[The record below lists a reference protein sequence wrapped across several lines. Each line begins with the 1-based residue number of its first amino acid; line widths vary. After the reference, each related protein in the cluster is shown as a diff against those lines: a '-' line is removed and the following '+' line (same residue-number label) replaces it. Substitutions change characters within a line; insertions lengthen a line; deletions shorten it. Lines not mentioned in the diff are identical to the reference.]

1 MMARAL
7 PLHHPYR
14 ATTVRAIASP
24 SNETKYDGVPEVKL
38 ADPTR
43 NYRVLVLGGTG
54 RVGGSTAVALSKLC
68 PEIKIVV
75 AGRNREK
82 GEAMV
87 AKLGENSEFCQVD
100 INDTNM
106 LQTSLRGLFC
116 FTKTHIS
123 FVYMFEIDI
132 GKDFRQVFT
141 SPNTYEVLSTCLKL
155 TLVMNL
161 DKFRVYLGGSI

>member
-1 MMARAL
+1 MSDEWKQAREMMARVL

-14 ATTVRAIASP
+14 ATTVRASS
-24 SNETKYDGVPEVKL
+24 SNETKYDGVAPEVKL

-68 PEIKIVV
+68 PKLKIVV

-87 AKLGENSEFCQVD
+87 AKLGENSEFCKVD
-100 INDTNM
+100 INDANM
-106 LQTSLRGLFC
+106 LQTSLKGLVR
-116 FTKTHIS
+116 FTKHIIS
-123 FVYMFEIDI
+123 LVYILAVDT
-132 GKDFRQVFT
+132 G
-141 SPNTYEVLSTCLKL
+141 N
-155 TLVMNL
+155 
-161 DKFRVYLGGSI
+161 KFR

>member
-1 MMARAL
+1 MARVL

-14 ATTVRAIASP
+14 ATTVRASS
-24 SNETKYDGVPEVKL
+24 SNETKYDGVAPEVKL

-54 RVGGSTAVALSKLC
+54 RVGESTAVALSKLC
-68 PEIKIVV
+68 PKLKIVV

-100 INDTNM
+100 INDANM
-106 LQTSLRGLFC
+106 LQTSLKDVDLVVHAAGPFQQAPKCTVLEAAIK
-116 FTKTHIS
+116 TKVRIRLL
-123 FVYMFEIDI
+123 I
-132 GKDFRQVFT
+132 
-141 SPNTYEVLSTCLKL
+141 
-155 TLVMNL
+155 
-161 DKFRVYLGGSI
+161 